1 MLSVYP
7 SLWLFCIWKLI
18 MKWLCILSL
27 ETLESDVWND
37 RGLLGWIY
45 APPRVLLDKANIGY
59 INIQPLW
66 MYRKI
71 YIYNI
76 KTLSMKPRIVA
87 GNTIIL
93 TTPSLVANRSCSILY
108 DACAYCQTSCD
119 SPVGVLSLCLP
130 CLLLRTSTMVQPSR
144 SGLCVGESCPNPISH
159 MKPSSPSL

>member
-1 MLSVYP
+1 MVIFS
-7 SLWLFCIWKLI
+7 
-18 MKWLCILSL
+18 M

-45 APPRVLLDKANIGY
+45 APPLVLLDRTNIGY
-59 INIQPLW
+59 INIHPLW
-66 MYRKI
+66 MYREMLI
-71 YIYNI
+71 VNI
-76 KTLSMKPRIVA
+76 KTLSMKPRIVT

-93 TTPSLVANRSCSILY
+93 TTPSLVANRICSILY
-108 DACAYCQTSCD
+108 DTCAYCQTSCD